1 MNAQLFPTP
10 GPLEGS
16 YWVEPGRLLAG
27 PYPAAR
33 SENDTRAQL
42 RALIE
47 AGVSLFVDLTEPHE
61 YAPYMPLALEEAG
74 RLGRKLRH
82 VRLPI
87 ANFGV
92 PERDHM
98 RAILDTIDAALFAG
112 EVVYVHCMGGIG
124 RTGTTVGCWLV
135 RGGQPAEDA
144 LRAIERLRGDGVE
157 SPETP
162 EQFAFVRGWRE
173 DESAL

>member
-1 MNAQLFPTP
+1 MTASMP
-10 GPLEGS
+10 GPIEGS

-27 PYPAAR
+27 PYPAAQT
-33 SENDTRAQL
+33 EEDTRARL
-42 RALIE
+42 RAILN
-47 AGVSLFVDLTEPHE
+47 AGVSVFVDLTEPHE

-74 RLGRKLRH
+74 RLGHRVRH

-87 ANFGV
+87 VNFDV
-92 PERDHM
+92 PQPEHM
-98 RAILDTIDAALFAG
+98 RAILDTIGAALFAG

-135 RGGQPAEDA
+135 RGGQTAEDA
-144 LRAIERLRGDGVE
+144 LSMIERLRGDGIE

-162 EQFAFVRGWRE
+162 QQFAFVRAWRE
-173 DESAL
+173 EDQAP

>member
-1 MNAQLFPTP
+1 MTVAMP
-10 GPLEGS
+10 GPIESS
-16 YWVEPGRLLAG
+16 YWVQPGRLLAG
-27 PYPAAR
+27 PYPAAQT
-33 SENDTRAQL
+33 EDGTRARL

-47 AGVSLFVDLTEPHE
+47 AGVSVFVDLTEPHE
-61 YAPYMPLALEEAG
+61 YAPYIPLALEEAG
-74 RLGRKLRH
+74 RVGRRVRY

-87 ANFGV
+87 VNFGV

-112 EVVYVHCMGGIG
+112 EIVYVHCMGGIG

-135 RGGQPAEDA
+135 RHGQPGEDA

-173 DESAL
+173 GDAAP

>member
-1 MNAQLFPTP
+1 MTDSMP
-10 GPLEGS
+10 GPIESS
-16 YWVEPGRLLAG
+16 YWVAPGRLLAG

-33 SENDTRAQL
+33 SEDETRARL

-47 AGVSLFVDLTEPHE
+47 AGVSVFVDLTEPHE
-61 YAPYMPLALEEAG
+61 LAPYMPLALEEAG
-74 RLGRKLRH
+74 RLGRHVRH

-87 ANFGV
+87 VNFDV
-92 PERDHM
+92 PQPEHM
-98 RAILDTIDAALFAG
+98 RAILDTIDAAVRGG
-112 EVVYVHCMGGIG
+112 ETVYVHCMGGIG

-135 RGGQPAEDA
+135 RGGQPVEDA
-144 LRAIERLRGDGVE
+144 LQAIERLRGDGIE

-173 DESAL
+173 GDAAR

>member
-1 MNAQLFPTP
+1 MTGAQP

-27 PYPAAR
+27 PYPAAQTEEGTQAR
-33 SENDTRAQL
+33 L
-42 RALIE
+42 RAILG
-47 AGVSLFVDLTEPHE
+47 AGVSVFVDLTEPHE

-82 VRLPI
+82 IRLPI
-87 ANFGV
+87 VNFDV
-92 PERDHM
+92 PQPDHM
-98 RAILDTIDAALFAG
+98 LVILDTIDTALFAG

-124 RTGTTVGCWLV
+124 RTGTVVGCWLV

-144 LRAIERLRGDGVE
+144 LSAIERLRGDGVE

-162 EQFAFVRGWRE
+162 EQFAFVRGWRK
-173 DESAL
+173 

>member
-1 MNAQLFPTP
+1 MTDAMP
-10 GPLEGS
+10 GPIEGS

-27 PYPAAR
+27 PYPAAQT
-33 SENDTRAQL
+33 EEGTRARL
-42 RALIE
+42 HALIE
-47 AGVSLFVDLTEPHE
+47 VGVSVFVDLTEPHE
-61 YAPYMPLALEEAG
+61 YAPYIPLALEEAG
-74 RLGRKLRH
+74 RVGRRVRY

-87 ANFGV
+87 VNFGV

-112 EVVYVHCMGGIG
+112 EIVYVHCMGGIG

-135 RGGQPAEDA
+135 RHGQPGEDA
-144 LRAIERLRGDGVE
+144 LQAIERLRGDGVE

-173 DESAL
+173 GDAT

>member
-1 MNAQLFPTP
+1 MTDAMP
-10 GPLEGS
+10 GPIETS

-27 PYPAAR
+27 PYPAAQT
-33 SENDTRAQL
+33 EEGTRARL
-42 RALIE
+42 HALIE
-47 AGVSLFVDLTEPHE
+47 VGVSVFVDLTEPLE
-61 YAPYMPLALEEAG
+61 YAPYIPLALEEAG
-74 RLGRKLRH
+74 RVGRRVRY

-87 ANFGV
+87 VNFGV

-112 EVVYVHCMGGIG
+112 EIVYVHCMGGIG

-135 RGGQPAEDA
+135 RHGQPGEDA

-173 DESAL
+173 GDAT

>member
-1 MNAQLFPTP
+1 MTNSMP
-10 GPLEGS
+10 GPIESS
-16 YWVEPGRLLAG
+16 YWVAPGRLLAG
-27 PYPAAR
+27 PYPAAQT
-33 SENDTRAQL
+33 EEGTRARL
-42 RALIE
+42 RAILD
-47 AGVSLFVDLTEPHE
+47 AGVSVFVDLTERHE

-87 ANFGV
+87 VNFDV
-92 PERDHM
+92 PQPDHM

-135 RGGQPAEDA
+135 RCGQPAEDA
-144 LRAIERLRGDGVE
+144 LRTIERLRSDGIE

-173 DESAL
+173 GDATR